1 MPAVAKETQEGRR
14 AAAHTLPAA
23 AASLYLLLPAL
34 LFAAGWLQ
42 PVPAALAAV
51 VLLAAWCLWVRDMSR
66 GKRLLPELT
75 RPWAVSALLSALLAL
90 AATALIGFH
99 GCFPQHG
106 DMMVRNAVYE
116 SLVREPWPL
125 YSAGGDYFVYY
136 LLFWLPPAALTKL
149 CGFGGQ
155 TWLFLWTFAGLYF
168 TIRLLSERFRAW
180 AFPLLALF
188 FASECMANN
197 VNLSGENWVHF
208 NFSFGLNQLCNSY
221 NHAVPAALA
230 AALLFTRT
238 CPARHLPL
246 LMALS
251 ALASPFAALALLPW
265 VLTRLWPLL
274 RCGKVTMPFFLN
286 AAAALLW
293 AAVAAAYLSGQ
304 AEQGSFAGFVWQD
317 MPYWDEPMQSLPYRG
332 GVLCMMLLCALLP
345 LWMLVHPR
353 FRRTCFFR
361 CLVLLGVALPLL
373 WVGRLH
379 NEWLYK
385 GSLVF
390 AMGQVALWSLS
401 LKTAVRRRRW
411 GYVVCALLF
420 FALSSE
426 QCLRY
431 LYGKGKHFAFTPQ
444 GMEQNLQGDWQG
456 HLNHPDSYEYGNF
469 FGVNRFPLLLK
480 ETR

>member
-1 MPAVAKETQEGRR
+1 M
-14 AAAHTLPAA
+14 
-23 AASLYLLLPAL
+23 AASLYLLLPNL

-42 PVPAALAAV
+42 PVPAVIAAFVLA
-51 VLLAAWCLWVRDMSR
+51 AAWCLWVRDAVCCAPKGGYSR
-66 GKRLLPELT
+66 RETAWSLL
-75 RPWAVSALLSALLAL
+75 AALAAL

-106 DMMVRNAVYE
+106 DMEIRNAVFE
-116 SLVREPWPL
+116 TLVREPWPI
-125 YSAGGDYFVYY
+125 YSAQGDYFIYY

-149 CGFGGQ
+149 CGFGGA
-155 TWLFLWTFAGLYF
+155 TWLFLWAWAGLF
-168 TIRLLSERFRAW
+168 LTLRLLIARFRAW
-180 AFPLLALF
+180 AFPMLLLF
-188 FASECMANN
+188 FGVECMANSL
-197 VNLSGENWVHF
+197 NLSGDNWVHYC
-208 NFSFGLNQLCNSY
+208 FSFGLNQLCNSY

-230 AALLFTRT
+230 AALLFTRS
-238 CPARHLPL
+238 CSARHLPL
-246 LMALS
+246 LLALS
-251 ALASPFAALALLPW
+251 VLASPFAALALLPW
-265 VLTRLWPLL
+265 ALMRLRPRL
-274 RCGKVTMPFFLN
+274 RRGAGAMPFALN

-304 AEQGSFAGFVWQD
+304 AGQGSFAGFVWQD
-317 MPYWDEPMQSLPYRG
+317 MPYWCGPMQSLPYRC
-332 GVLCMMLLCALLP
+332 GVLASMLLCALVP
-345 LWMLVHPR
+345 LWVLVHPR
-353 FRRTCFFR
+353 LRRTAFFR
-361 CLVLLGVALPLL
+361 SLLLLGVALPLL

-390 AMGQVALWSLS
+390 AMGQTALWSLS
-401 LKTAVRRRRW
+401 LKHAWHRRRW

-431 LYGKGKHFAFTPQ
+431 LYGKGKKMAFSSQ
-444 GMEQNLQGDWQG
+444 GIELNLRQGWQG